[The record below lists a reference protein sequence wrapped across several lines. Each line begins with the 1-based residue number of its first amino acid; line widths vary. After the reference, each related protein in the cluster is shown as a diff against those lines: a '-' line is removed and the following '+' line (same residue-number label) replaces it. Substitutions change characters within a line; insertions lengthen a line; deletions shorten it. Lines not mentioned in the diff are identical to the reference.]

1 MDIRRYIEES
11 LIIGELKA
19 QTKEQAIEELIDE
32 VFKNRP
38 KDTIMLSKEEVLKE
52 VLKREKM
59 STTGIGAGFAIPH
72 ARIEKWGDFLL
83 AIGIS
88 RKGLDFSSMDG
99 KPVKLICLMISSA
112 DKPYLILQ
120 VTATLIS
127 FLEQQKGVD
136 VLINRFKNPK
146 QIVEQ
151 LSSFAVN
158 KEDMILARDI
168 IRPVQ
173 SLVELDDPIE
183 KATRLMH
190 LKHFEILP
198 VVDKQNKFCGQISCM
213 DIFQYGLPNFF
224 QNLNTVS
231 FVRHI
236 DPFEKYF
243 RLQRSLKVSNF
254 YQKTESIDESKTLIE
269 IVFEL
274 TVKKKPNLF
283 VTNEANELIGVI
295 DRFTIIDKI
304 LIF

>member
-1 MDIRRYIEES
+1 MDLRRFIEKS
-11 LIIGELKA
+11 LIIGDIKA
-19 QTKEQAIEELIDE
+19 QTKEQAIAELINA
-32 VFKNRP
+32 VFMSQPANAFMCSQ
-38 KDTIMLSKEEVLKE
+38 DEVLKE
-52 VLKREKM
+52 VLEREKM

-72 ARIEKWGDFLL
+72 ARMEKWGNFLL

-88 RKGLDFSSMDG
+88 RKGIDFSSMDG

-112 DKPYLILQ
+112 DKPYIILQ
-120 VTATLIS
+120 MTATLIS
-127 FLEQQKGVD
+127 FLEKRNGVD
-136 VLINRFKNPK
+136 ALIKHHNTAKH
-146 QIVEQ
+146 IVEQ
-151 LSSFAVN
+151 LRNFAGN

-168 IRPVQ
+168 IRPVLSQ
-173 SLVELDDPIE
+173 VELDDPIE

-190 LKHFEILP
+190 LKHFEVLP

-243 RLQRSLKVSNF
+243 RIQRSLKVRNF
-254 YQKTESIDESKTLIE
+254 YQKTESIDEAKTLIE
-269 IVFEL
+269 IIFEL
-274 TVKKKPNLF
+274 TVKGRPKLF
-283 VTNEANELIGVI
+283 VTNEDNELIGVI